1 MKQNSLNFEPC
12 ELCIFADFLQK
23 MHAFFA
29 KRLHA
34 ETAIAKHPLVT
45 SRHLRSTPMGRL
57 FRRDEAPK
65 PIPEDTLPPAFHRP
79 SSVVCRLSSVVRLS
93 PTAFCLPPSI
103 VRRLSSIFRL
113 LLSAYRLTNPPLSDT
128 LDP

>member
-79 SSVVCRLSSVVRLS
+79 SSVVRLS

-103 VRRLSSIFRL
+103 VCRPSSVVCRPSFASCSL
-113 LLSAYRLTNPPLSDT
+113 PTG
-128 LDP
+128 